1 MIFDALHKKDRCIEP
16 GLCIMLEV
24 NFAFWAF
31 SEVRSVS
38 NRWPENQSE
47 TPSASCMGKSW
58 HPQTDLIIVWSH
70 CGVEGCSEGR
80 GRTYHP
86 PRLHAQG
93 PRELLDRCEDRKRQ
107 KEDAMGK
114 VITQASMSLD

>member
-1 MIFDALHKKDRCIEP
+1 MERGSGRSRFGPYSPEC
-16 GLCIMLEV
+16 LEYK
-24 NFAFWAF
+24 F
-31 SEVRSVS
+31 SKVPSVS

-47 TPSASCMGKSW
+47 TPSSSCMGKSW
-58 HPQTDLIIVWSH
+58 PAQTDLIIVWSH

-93 PRELLDRCEDRKRQ
+93 HRER
-107 KEDAMGK
+107 A
-114 VITQASMSLD
+114 T

>member
-1 MIFDALHKKDRCIEP
+1 MSSSTSSGCTLSSSSSSCTGRLRHKCTWQRPLYSAECVE
-16 GLCIMLEV
+16 EE
-24 NFAFWAF
+24 F
-31 SEVRSVS
+31 SEVPSVS

-70 CGVEGCSEGR
+70 CGVGGCSEGR
-80 GRTYHP
+80 GPTYHP

-93 PRELLDRCEDRKRQ
+93 PRELLDRSCEDRDSVK
-107 KEDAMGK
+107 
-114 VITQASMSLD
+114 

>member
-1 MIFDALHKKDRCIEP
+1 MCVIQDTSLNDTHKGRDE
-16 GLCIMLEV
+16 
-24 NFAFWAF
+24 F
-31 SEVRSVS
+31 SEVPSVS

-58 HPQTDLIIVWSH
+58 PAQTDLIIVWSH
-70 CGVEGCSEGR
+70 CGVGGCSEGR

-93 PRELLDRCEDRKRQ
+93 PRELLDRCEDRKSVKRRSRH
-107 KEDAMGK
+107 GK
-114 VITQASMSLD
+114 GHHPGFDVVGRLHRRSI